1 MKKITKNLINTSNNA
16 EKVLNQTKVINND
29 QPNNVPNPSPVS
41 IGQMNGN
48 NVRDTKSTIE
58 TSTTIN
64 DTFISA
70 KKLIDEFET
79 KKNAIY

>member
-1 MKKITKNLINTSNNA
+1 MKKITKNLINSSNNA

-70 KKLIDEFET
+70 KKLIDEFEA